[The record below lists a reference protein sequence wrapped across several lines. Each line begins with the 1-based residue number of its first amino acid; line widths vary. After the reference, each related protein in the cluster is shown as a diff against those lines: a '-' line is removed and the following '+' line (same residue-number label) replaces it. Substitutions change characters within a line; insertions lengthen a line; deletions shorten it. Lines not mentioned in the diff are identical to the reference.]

1 MVTLAQGFAERGLVV
16 DVVLVRAGGP
26 FLEELPPDVR
36 VVDLKS
42 SRTLVALPKLAYYLA
57 TKRPRAVLATLRHA
71 NIAAWLARCISRTS
85 MPIVFRE
92 TNARSLGAL
101 ARFCYARVEGVVAL
115 SAAAR
120 EKLVSQGVPTDKVK
134 LIYNP
139 ANTPDIDI
147 KAREEVVHS
156 YFYGARK
163 IILAVGRLVREKDY
177 PTLIRSIKI
186 LRKKSN
192 VKLLILGE
200 GGRRG
205 DLENMIVEEGL
216 EEFVSMP
223 GFVENPFAY
232 MRAADLF
239 VLSSAS
245 EGLPNALIQAMA
257 CGTPVVSTDCP
268 TGPNEILQ
276 DGKWGRLVPVGDAEA
291 LASAMAA
298 ALDDPSPPDVR
309 TRAADF
315 SVDKAVDAYL
325 DALGL
330 KPAPSR

>member
-1 MVTLAQGFAERGLVV
+1 
-16 DVVLVRAGGP
+16 
-26 FLEELPPDVR
+26 
-36 VVDLKS
+36 
-42 SRTLVALPKLAYYLA
+42 
-57 TKRPRAVLATLRHA
+57 
-71 NIAAWLARCISRTS
+71 
-85 MPIVFRE
+85 
-92 TNARSLGAL
+92 
-101 ARFCYARVEGVVAL
+101 
-115 SAAAR
+115 
-120 EKLVSQGVPTDKVK
+120 
-134 LIYNP
+134 
-139 ANTPDIDI
+139 
-147 KAREEVVHS
+147 
-156 YFYGARK
+156 
-163 IILAVGRLVREKDY
+163 
-177 PTLIRSIKI
+177 
-186 LRKKSN
+186 
-192 VKLLILGE
+192 
-200 GGRRG
+200 
-205 DLENMIVEEGL
+205 MIVEEGL